1 MRRSRTTTIALLL
14 SLVLG
19 FAWAQ
24 GDAFDVAVFFPGR
37 LGGNPI
43 EPPITAGVER
53 VREAFPNV
61 TVRVIEGGA
70 ASDWESGAMALAA
83 GGRYELIITFT
94 EGMPQIVQEV
104 SRYFPGQRWAVLD
117 AAAPDQP
124 NVYSLV
130 YSDEALGFLG
140 GAVAGLL
147 ATADAPSGSPD
158 DPTVG
163 LLAGTPYPAMDT
175 KIHPGFAAGARY
187 VASGADV
194 LYAVV
199 GDWNDPN
206 RARDLALGMFN
217 RGAVAVMAVTG
228 GGDSGVYRAAS
239 ESGGYAVGV
248 NTNQNG
254 DAPGVI
260 LASVLKRL
268 DNSIYSVVERAMAG
282 ELPYGT
288 LESAGVEEGA
298 ISLAEDEFYEQ
309 YVPGAIRARL
319 SEIQAGMASGA
330 IDYVRLT
337 EAALEAR

>member
-1 MRRSRTTTIALLL
+1 MRRSPKTLMVLLL
-14 SLVLG
+14 PLVLA

-24 GDAFDVAVFFPGR
+24 GDAFEVAVFFPGR

-61 TVRVIEGGA
+61 AVRVLEGGA

-83 GGRYELIITFT
+83 SGRFELIVTFT
-94 EGMPQIVQEV
+94 EGMPQIVREV
-104 SRYFPGQRWAVLD
+104 SQYFPGQKWAVLD

-147 ATADAPSGSPD
+147 AGADGSSRD
-158 DPTVG
+158 LANPTIG

-187 VASGADV
+187 VTEGATV

-199 GDWNDPN
+199 GDWNDPS

-217 RGAVAVMAVTG
+217 RGATAVMAVTG
-228 GGDSGVYRAAS
+228 GGDGGVYRAAG

-268 DNSIYSVVERAMAG
+268 DNSIYAVVERTMAG

-288 LESAGVEEGA
+288 VERAGVKEGA
-298 ISLAEDEFYEQ
+298 ISLAEDALYEQ
-309 YVPGAIRARL
+309 YVPEALRARL

-330 IDYVRLT
+330 IDYVGLT
-337 EAALEAR
+337 EAALEAQ